1 MKKEIATMKIGW
13 IGLGNMGIPMA
24 SNLLAAGYE
33 VAVWNRSPEKA
44 SPLLA
49 LGATLV
55 PTVSQLVDQSDIL
68 FTMVSDDDA
77 VKAVYSGP
85 EGIFAAAAHGKMA
98 IDMSTISPDTSRWI
112 AGESKQAGLRFLDA
126 PVSGSVGPAKEGTL
140 VIMVG
145 GDEADYKQAKPLLDK
160 LGKAAIHLGPNGA
173 GASAKLAINLLLG
186 ITVQGVAETL
196 LFARSLGIG
205 TDQMLNIISESAVGT
220 PLIRG
225 KAASI
230 LADDFPAAFALKHMA
245 KDLRLATAAGVST
258 PLAES
263 ANASYRHALESGLGD
278 LDLMAIIK
286 HLEG

>member
-1 MKKEIATMKIGW
+1 MKIGW

-24 SNLLAAGYE
+24 SNLLAAGY
-33 VAVWNRSPEKA
+33 ALSVWNRTAEKA
-44 SPLLA
+44 APLTAQGAKTANSLA
-49 LGATLV
+49 
-55 PTVSQLVDQSDIL
+55 QLAKESDIL
-68 FTMVSDDDA
+68 FTMVSDDEA
-77 VKAVYSGP
+77 VKALYEGP
-85 EGIFAAAAHGKMA
+85 DGILASAGKGTLTV
-98 IDMSTISPDTSRWI
+98 DMSTVSPNTSRYLASRCHE
-112 AGESKQAGLRFLDA
+112 AGIRFLDA

-145 GDEADYKQAKPLLDK
+145 GEKADYEQAKPLLDK
-160 LGKAAIHLGPNGA
+160 LGKVALHLGPNGA
-173 GASAKLAINLLLG
+173 GTSAKLAINLLLG

-196 LFARSLGIG
+196 LFARSLGIN

-245 KDLRLATAAGVST
+245 KDLRLASEAGVST

-263 ANASYRHALESGLGD
+263 ASASYRHALENGLGE
-278 LDLMAIIK
+278 LDLMAILK
-286 HLEG
+286 HLEGK